1 MGDNTSTGENVEMS
15 FADVV
20 DKLDFTLVGAIEA
33 RKRPVALFGDALYL
47 NLSEGRNAAVG
58 PGIPVTADANVKG
71 AAFTF
76 GTGRDFSL
84 TGNLNLNGFVGLRHA
99 ILDTSA
105 NIAVGGGSQR
115 ANDTLRNWDAII
127 GLRGTSETF

>member
-1 MGDNTSTGENVEMS
+1 MS

-20 DKLDFTLVGAIEA
+20 DKLDFALMGAIEA
-33 RKRPVALFGDALYL
+33 RKGPVALFGDALYL

-71 AAFTF
+71 AAFAL

-99 ILDTSA
+99 ILYTSA

-127 GLRGTSETF
+127 GLRETSETF